1 MIVEAVAQVG
11 HAAIRN
17 RGTVGGSLAHS
28 DPAAEWTA
36 LALALDAELD
46 VVGPS
51 GSRVVAAGDFF
62 VTYFTTALAPD
73 ELLVRARFRIPNGRS
88 GSTFVELARRH
99 GDFALAGVGALVT
112 LDDDDVVAD
121 GLIGV
126 GATAVRA
133 SSGEEAVRGRRP
145 TADVLVEAAAAVDAD
160 IDPNTDVHASADYRR
175 LIAGVLVRRA
185 LETAIARARGGDD
198 GRS

>member
-1 MIVEAVAQVG
+1 
-11 HAAIRN
+11 
-17 RGTVGGSLAHS
+17 
-28 DPAAEWTA
+28 
-36 LALALDAELD
+36 
-46 VVGPS
+46 
-51 GSRVVAAGDFF
+51 
-62 VTYFTTALAPD
+62 
-73 ELLVRARFRIPNGRS
+73 
-88 GSTFVELARRH
+88 
-99 GDFALAGVGALVT
+99 
-112 LDDDDVVAD
+112 VVAD
-121 GLIGV
+121 VRIGLIGV
-126 GATAVRA
+126 GAPAVRA